1 MNVIYHGLKSRLVNG
16 CKLDRI
22 FTIFTMNNG
31 KVNKYVVLNLLG
43 SPSKIRNK
51 ILIYSHLLV
60 KGTLFLLKNN
70 KIYVH
75 TEVK

>member
-1 MNVIYHGLKSRLVNG
+1 
-16 CKLDRI
+16 
-22 FTIFTMNNG
+22 MNNG

>member
-1 MNVIYHGLKSRLVNG
+1 MPSFL
-16 CKLDRI
+16 
-22 FTIFTMNNG
+22 
-31 KVNKYVVLNLLG
+31 VLNLLG
-43 SPSKIRNK
+43 SPSKIRNN
-51 ILIYSHLLV
+51 ILIYSHLFV

>member
-1 MNVIYHGLKSRLVNG
+1 MNVIFHGLKSRLVNG

-43 SPSKIRNK
+43 SPSKIRNN
-51 ILIYSHLLV
+51 IFD
-60 KGTLFLLKNN
+60 LFTFVGKRN
-70 KIYVH
+70 
-75 TEVK
+75 TFPA